1 MSRTIEEVEKRL
13 KPIMEELDSYKR
25 TILDF
30 KRDDGYDFIPANQ
43 CNPREEGMYV
53 TLRCGYTG
61 IYQMLNEWK
70 NGQWAIGITDG
81 STTIAYSRKT
91 VKLKYME
98 KMKEEEV

>member
-1 MSRTIEEVEKRL
+1 MESIKDIEKRL

-43 CNPREEGMYV
+43 CSPREEGMYV
-53 TLRCGYTG
+53 TLWCGYTG

-70 NGQWAIGITDG
+70 NGQWAIEVTDG

>member
-13 KPIMEELDSYKR
+13 KPIMDELDSYKR

-30 KRDDGYDFIPANQ
+30 KRDDGYDFVPGHY
-43 CNPREEGMYV
+43 PPTEEGMYV
-53 TLRCGYTG
+53 TLRCGLTG

-70 NGQWAIGITDG
+70 NGQWAIEVTDG